1 MELTCLPAIL
11 PAAHEA
17 DEAHDTPHCRTGH
30 QHSDEAAGRPPATVR
45 RPPAALSAVL
55 IGPEESQEFEEL
67 FQQTEG
73 ARGTRRRDT
82 ALGLCCW
89 QA

>member
-11 PAAHEA
+11 PASDPRPAHEA

-45 RPPAALSAVL
+45 RPPAALECSAHCTHW
-55 IGPEESQEFEEL
+55 S
-67 FQQTEG
+67 
-73 ARGTRRRDT
+73 
-82 ALGLCCW
+82 
-89 QA
+89 